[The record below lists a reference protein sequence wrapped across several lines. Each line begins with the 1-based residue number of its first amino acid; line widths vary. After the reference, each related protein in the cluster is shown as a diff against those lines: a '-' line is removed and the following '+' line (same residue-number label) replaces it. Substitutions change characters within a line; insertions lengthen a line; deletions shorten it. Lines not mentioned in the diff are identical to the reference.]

1 MTANPY
7 AAPKDPLAPY
17 DAVLVA
23 SFGGPRSPEE
33 VRPFL
38 RRVSNGRIPDERLA
52 EVAHHYDQ
60 FGGVSPINAATD
72 AFVNAL
78 KNELHQH
85 GVRVPILLGNRNG
98 SPFLD
103 DVLPEMHQHGVR
115 RVLAVVT
122 SAYACYS
129 GCRQYREEIAAALDQ
144 AGITDMQIDKVP
156 PFNEAPGFIRANA
169 EALMQSFMR
178 IPPTPL
184 EATRVVFVTHSIP
197 GPMQEASGA
206 GQPGTDYIS
215 QHKAVCE
222 KIADQVRHAFGNMP
236 QWDLAYCSRSGRPT
250 DPWLEPDISDHL
262 RTLPEQ
268 GIKSVV
274 VAPIGFVADHME
286 VVNDLDHEAAETAA
300 EIGLA
305 FARAAT
311 AGAHPAFVADM
322 AGLIMTQAAAA
333 RGEGGNLTSW
343 PTPCAPGCCRRC
355 PDAKDI
361 PAISGSDVV
370 EPDETQASEPVAAAV
385 ASTGTATAAEAAHPE
400 PEVLSGPRPATVP
413 GPDAI
418 PEAVGPEPEAPSPY
432 DLLTKEIP
440 MTDHSSSNSVIEG
453 PRDDEAPAGSYT
465 APTDPRDHAVVPE
478 EVNASSKW
486 AMYSVFSVATP
497 LPADDVARRQLIE
510 GSDEWVGQSGVETR
524 GWYDLSGLRADADLL
539 VWWLSDNP
547 TALQDAYH
555 RFRGSGLG
563 RHLDPVWSNVGV
575 HRPTEFN
582 KSHLPSCFAGVAP
595 RRWAAFYPFVR
606 SKGWYLL
613 PAADRSRMLREHGMV
628 GAASS
633 DVKASTLAAFALGD
647 YEWILALEGDDLAR
661 VVDVMK
667 DLRYVEARRH
677 VDVDTPFFTGERVS
691 PVTWADRQMR
701 A

>member
-1 MTANPY
+1 M
-7 AAPKDPLAPY
+7 
-17 DAVLVA
+17 
-23 SFGGPRSPEE
+23 
-33 VRPFL
+33 PFL

-52 EVAHHYDQ
+52 EVAHHYDR
-60 FGGVSPINAATD
+60 FGGASPINVATD

-78 KNELHQH
+78 KDELHQR
-85 GVRVPILLGNRNG
+85 GARIPVLLGNRNG

-103 DVLPEMHQHGVR
+103 DVLPEMHNHGVR
-115 RVLAVVT
+115 RVLVVVT

-129 GCRQYREEIAAALDQ
+129 GCRQYREEIAAALDK
-144 AGITDMQIDKVP
+144 AGVTDMQIDKVP

-197 GPMQEASGA
+197 DSMQEASGT
-206 GQPGTDYIS
+206 GQPGTDYVS

-222 KIADQVRHAFGNMP
+222 KIADQVRQTFGNMP

-250 DPWLEPDISDHL
+250 DPWLGPDINDHL

-268 GIKSVV
+268 GVKSVT
-274 VAPIGFVADHME
+274 VAPIGFIADHME

-322 AGLIMTQAAAA
+322 AGLIMAQAAAA
-333 RGEGGNLTSW
+333 RGEGGSLTSW
-343 PTPCAPGCCRRC
+343 PTPCASGCCRRC

-361 PAISGSDVV
+361 PAISGSDIA
-370 EPDETQASEPVAAAV
+370 EPDETQACELVAASAVCESEPE
-385 ASTGTATAAEAAHPE
+385 S
-400 PEVLSGPRPATVP
+400 R
-413 GPDAI
+413 
-418 PEAVGPEPEAPSPY
+418 SPY

-440 MTDHSSSNSVIEG
+440 MTDPSSPDSVREE

-478 EVNASSKW
+478 EVNSSSKW
-486 AMYSVFSVATP
+486 AMYSVFRVATP
-497 LPADDVARRQLIE
+497 LPADDVERRQLID
-510 GSDEWVGQSGVETR
+510 GSHEWVGRSGVETR

-539 VWWLSDNP
+539 VWWLSDDP
-547 TALQDAYH
+547 AALQDAYH

-563 RHLDPVWSNVGV
+563 HHLAPVWSNMGV
-575 HRPTEFN
+575 HRPAEFN
-582 KSHLPSCFAGVAP
+582 KSHLPSCFAGVAA
-595 RRWAAFYPFVR
+595 RQWAAFYPFIR
-606 SKGWYLL
+606 SKEWYLL

-647 YEWILALEGDDLAR
+647 YEWILTLEGDDLVR
-661 VVDVMK
+661 LVDVMK

-691 PVTWADRQMR
+691 PVVWADRQMR

>member
-1 MTANPY
+1 M
-7 AAPKDPLAPY
+7 
-17 DAVLVA
+17 LVT
-23 SFGGPRSPEE
+23 SFGGPRSPQE
-33 VRPFL
+33 VVPFL
-38 RRVSNGRIPDERLA
+38 KRVSNGRIPEERLS
-52 EVAHHYDQ
+52 EVAHHYDR
-60 FGGVSPINAATD
+60 FGGVSPINASTD
-72 AFVNAL
+72 AFVKALANAL
-78 KNELHQH
+78 RQY
-85 GVRVPILLGNRNG
+85 GVRIPILLGNRNG

-129 GCRQYREEIAAALDQ
+129 GCRQYREEIAAALDKV
-144 AGITDMQIDKVP
+144 GITDMHIDKVP

-197 GPMQEASGA
+197 DPMQEASGA
-206 GQPGTDYIS
+206 GEPGTDYIS

-222 KIADQVRHAFGNMP
+222 KIADYVRQAFGNMP
-236 QWDLAYCSRSGRPT
+236 QWDLAYCSRSGRPS
-250 DPWLEPDISDHL
+250 DPWLEPDINDHL

-268 GIKSVV
+268 GVTSVV

-286 VVNDLDHEAAETAA
+286 VANDLDHEAAETAA
-300 EIGLA
+300 EVGLA

-311 AGAHPAFVADM
+311 AGVHPAFITDL

-333 RGEGGNLTSW
+333 RGEGGSLTSW

-355 PDAKDI
+355 PGATDI
-361 PAISGSDVV
+361 PAVSGSDDIDKPEIDPKPAAAGLGTAAAGV
-370 EPDETQASEPVAAAV
+370 EPESDAS
-385 ASTGTATAAEAAHPE
+385 
-400 PEVLSGPRPATVP
+400 
-413 GPDAI
+413 
-418 PEAVGPEPEAPSPY
+418 SPY
-432 DLLTKEIP
+432 DLLAKEIP
-440 MTDHSSSNSVIEG
+440 MTDHVSTDSVAEG

-486 AMYSVFSVATP
+486 AMYSVFRVSAP
-497 LPADDVARRQLIE
+497 LPADDAERRQLIE
-510 GSDEWVGQSGVETR
+510 GSDGWVEQSGVETR
-524 GWYDLSGLRADADLL
+524 GWYDLSGMRADADLL
-539 VWWLSDNP
+539 VWWLSDDP
-547 TALQDAYH
+547 STLQDAYH

-563 RHLDPVWSNVGV
+563 RHLAPVWSNVGV
-575 HRPTEFN
+575 HRAAEFN

-595 RRWAAFYPFVR
+595 RRWAAFYPFIR
-606 SKGWYLL
+606 SKEWYLL

-628 GAASS
+628 GAASP

-647 YEWILALEGDDLAR
+647 YEWILALEGDDLVR

-667 DLRYVEARRH
+667 DLRYVEARRY
-677 VDVDTPFFTGERVS
+677 VDLDTPFFTGERVS
-691 PVTWADRQMR
+691 PMDWADRQMR
-701 A
+701 S